1 MRIFAI
7 KRGGVV
13 LLGGPAPFEG
23 IWQSKTWNTRPLCV
37 FGTILLVG
45 KNLPVES
52 KKFGK
57 PSEIRSNRT
66 RFVAIQPMNRPEA
79 AGVDACPVAP
89 SAFDCTRPLPFVL
102 ASMLDASAANVVRS
116 RAMLKVPPLAVKGIS
131 LTMPWRFS

>member
-7 KRGGVV
+7 YRGGVV

-23 IWQSKTWNTRPLCV
+23 ICQSKTWNTRPLCV

-57 PSEIRSNRT
+57 PSELRSNRT
-66 RFVAIQPMNRPEA
+66 RFVAVQPMNRPEA

-89 SAFDCTRPLPFVL
+89 SAFDAPDRKQLYRFNRATRQPPT
-102 ASMLDASAANVVRS
+102 SC
-116 RAMLKVPPLAVKGIS
+116 VPWPE
-131 LTMPWRFS
+131 